1 MPGFSQDSSRVL
13 RNSGRVLLADTDKP
27 SLYLVYEWWDTMIEK
42 VKATIYRK
50 EHKQLHEQ
58 SDFFDVVYHI
68 LVERWT
74 KSSTPLH
81 YFAHCL
87 NPRFKSPKWLQEDPS
102 LVAPHQ
108 DVEITRD
115 RKKCLEKYF
124 SDDRATRDINV
135 EYASFSMCLDDF
147 GAIDAMNDRFHIE
160 PMVWWIVHGAST
172 PTLSSI
178 ALKLLG
184 QPCFSLKSLSYK
196 EGVTQM
202 WDIGGDGFDSLG
214 EEGVGMLEIA
224 NLSLDKPSLE
234 VALFTREDITNI
246 IVD

>member
-147 GAIDAMNDRFHIE
+147 GAIDAMNDR
-160 PMVWWIVHGAST
+160 
-172 PTLSSI
+172 
-178 ALKLLG
+178 
-184 QPCFSLKSLSYK
+184 KSLSYK